1 MACFYDKRYKAL
13 TMGIHMA
20 KIHILVKT
28 ERNMEGEFVKI
39 ERKNG
44 PYFDKIERYSYEIA
58 GCLSFL

>member
-1 MACFYDKRYKAL
+1 
-13 TMGIHMA
+13 MGIHMA

-39 ERKNG
+39 ERKND

-58 GCLSFL
+58 GCLSIL